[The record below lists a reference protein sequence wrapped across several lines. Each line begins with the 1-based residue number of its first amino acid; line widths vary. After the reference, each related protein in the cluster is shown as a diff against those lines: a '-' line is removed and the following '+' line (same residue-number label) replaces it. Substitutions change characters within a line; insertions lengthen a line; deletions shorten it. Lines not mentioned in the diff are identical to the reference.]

1 MYYYAGVCLKGLY
14 MQLWVLTIVS
24 NTGYKQC
31 MYQRLRQRV
40 KSTRTTLTRHEMSGQ
55 SLISYGEAQYKFQ
68 IGIGD
73 LSDKIYWVNSI
84 LHNRLRIFLATNDGT
99 K

>member
-1 MYYYAGVCLKGLY
+1 MYNKTTNLHVLLRRCVFEGLY

-40 KSTRTTLTRHEMSGQ
+40 KNTRTTLTRHEMSGQ

-73 LSDKIYWVNSI
+73 LSDKIY
-84 LHNRLRIFLATNDGT
+84 
-99 K
+99 